1 MSESQTALKFPTF
14 LKESAKELSRRL
26 PESLF
31 MGIILSSLLL
41 QSFPLGVLAL
51 ACFELLGIQS
61 LFAGASMALSG
72 TGKLVPNA
80 DCFYGVPTKASLSLF
95 QRFLRQSA
103 FPSGPIFFISGL
115 MAYNIWSAITFREEL
130 DALAEKQPEWKARI
144 PIAVVLGILLTFTYV
159 IWTVANGCETTMT
172 AIGSVLL
179 GTVIGVALCML
190 HAKLF
195 GKDSVNMLGLP
206 LLIEK
211 VDVKDPLY
219 VCGSTNS

>member
-51 ACFELLGIQS
+51 TCFELIGIQS
-61 LFAGASMALSG
+61 LLAVNSMALSG
-72 TGKLVPNA
+72 TAKSMPNPE
-80 DCFYGVPTKASLSLF
+80 CFYGVPTKASLGLF
-95 QRFLRQSA
+95 QRFLRQST

-130 DALAEKQPEWKARI
+130 NALAEKQPEWKARI
-144 PIAVVLGILLTFTYV
+144 PIAVVLGVLLTFTYV

-172 AIGSVLL
+172 AIGSVLI
-179 GTVIGVALCML
+179 GTLFGISFCML
-190 HAKLF
+190 HVKLF

-206 LLIEK
+206 LLI
-211 VDVKDPLY
+211 DVTDTNDPLY
-219 VCGSTNS
+219 VCSTTNS